1 MIEKLFLEQFKESAA
16 KNADRIAVQDS
27 DGKRTTY
34 KELFAAA
41 ERAAKAVQ
49 FRGIKPGSPV
59 IILLG
64 RNSDYIISYLGVLM
78 AGCVGVPLTS
88 AYPEERILEIE
99 KDCKAAY
106 IIRDYGEF
114 LSVLDN
120 EKDESL
126 NTSGLT
132 SQACTAPFQP
142 PVISGRDSAILLY
155 TSGSTGK
162 PKGVLH
168 DHNSLTAAAE
178 RTFELMAGFDHVRY
192 ASNPPFQFAPFT
204 SELFS
209 VLLQGGTAFI
219 IGNETRLDVKKMLFF
234 FKENKIDLSYIHPQM
249 LKIMRTLVD
258 DKDFPVKRVLA
269 GAERVINLY
278 SPYFEIWNVYG
289 MSETLAGIS
298 YFKIDKEYENVPVGK
313 SYKNNTITIVDDEI
327 CVKSYY
333 ARKYLNREAES
344 KKTFEACDDGQVL
357 IHTGDRGYFDE
368 NGNLVITGRIDFMIK
383 INGNRVEPEE
393 IENRLLMIPEIKE
406 AVVVGLSQNG
416 RNLLAAYFTVKEE
429 KNLSK
434 KLILQH
440 LKKTLPDYMIPSH
453 LKCLEQMPR
462 NFNGKIDRSKLPSI
476 TESETE
482 IIPPSSTREIQA
494 QKIWSEILNVEADK
508 IGINSDFFE
517 LGGDSIRSIMLS
529 VQYEKNFGLSITP
542 TEIFKNRTLTS
553 QLELLTAEKK
563 VSDIFVYN
571 DDPSLPRVYFV
582 HTGHTGGE
590 AYLNLSKLLR
600 SACSM
605 RCFEPNNVFHQD
617 NLIKG
622 AKNLAAKYIE
632 LLKADQ
638 PDGPYILGGW
648 SYGGMIAYEMAC
660 QLRKAGEE
668 ILHLFLLDP
677 DFMTSEREKEL
688 YTKVFTADNFDDYLK
703 KDPLFERFRQ
713 MGLLGKVEQNSKI
726 VLEDMVNFEP
736 EDYDGKV
743 TFYKA
748 QKYDVR
754 EDSPESDKELFSIM
768 KGKKANGFE
777 DKIKN
782 LKIIHIDTE
791 HDNFMKGYAL
801 YKIALNMEMTI
812 ASLKR

>member
-1 MIEKLFLEQFKESAA
+1 MQKKLFLEQFRESSI
-16 KNADRIAVQDS
+16 KNADRIAIQNS
-27 DGKRTTY
+27 DGNKITY
-34 KELFAAA
+34 KELFTYSK
-41 ERAAKAVQ
+41 RAAKAIQ
-49 FRGIKPGSPV
+49 QRGIKPHSPV

-64 RNSDYIISYLGVLM
+64 RNSDYVISYLGVLL
-78 AGCVGVPLTS
+78 AGCIGVPLTN
-88 AYPEERILEIE
+88 AYPEERIQEIAD
-99 KDCKAAY
+99 DCQAAY
-106 IIRDYGEF
+106 IIRDYKDF
-114 LSVLDN
+114 ISAAAQN
-120 EKDESL
+120 EKASTVENADF
-126 NTSGLT
+126 T
-132 SQACTAPFQP
+132 
-142 PVISGRDSAILLY
+142 PVQISGTDSAVLLY

-178 RTFELMAGFDHVRY
+178 RSFELMAGFNHIRY
-192 ASNPPFQFAPFT
+192 ASTQPFQFAPFT
-204 SELFS
+204 SDLFS

-219 IGNETRLDVKKMLFF
+219 VDSETRLDVKKLLFF
-234 FKENKIDLSYIHPQM
+234 YKENKIDMSFIHPQM

-269 GAERVINLY
+269 GAERVINTY

-289 MSETLAGIS
+289 MSETFSGIS
-298 YFKIDKEYENVPVGK
+298 YFKIDKEYQNVPVGK
-313 SYKNNTITIVDDEI
+313 SYKNNTISIVNDEI

-333 ARKYLNREAES
+333 ARKYLNRENES
-344 KKTFEACDDGQVL
+344 KKTFVPCDDGQVL

-368 NGNLVITGRIDFMIK
+368 NGNLVITGRLDFMIK

-393 IENRLLMIPEIKE
+393 IENRLLMLPAIKE
-406 AVVVGLSQNG
+406 AVVVGIPQKEKNI
-416 RNLLAAYFTVKEE
+416 LAAYFTTKEE
-429 KNLSK
+429 KNLTK
-434 KLILQH
+434 AQILEH

-453 LKCLEQMPR
+453 LKCLKQMPR
-462 NFNGKIDRSKLPSI
+462 NFNGKIDRSKLPSPAD
-476 TESETE
+476 TEDE
-482 IIPPSSTREIQA
+482 IIPPSTAKEIQA
-494 QKIWSEILNVEADK
+494 QKIWAELLDIDEKK

-529 VQYEKNFGLSITP
+529 VQYEKTFAASITP
-542 TEIFKNRTLTS
+542 TEIFKNRTITS
-553 QLELLTAEKK
+553 QLEVINGEKK
-563 VSDIFVYN
+563 ISDIFVYN
-571 DDPSLPRVYFV
+571 DDPALPRLYFV

-600 SACSM
+600 SACGM
-605 RCFEPNNVFHQD
+605 RCFEPNNIFHQD

-622 AKNLAAKYIE
+622 VKNLAAKYVE

-638 PDGPYILGGW
+638 PQGPYLLGGW

-660 QLRKAGEE
+660 QLKKAGEKV
-668 ILHLFLLDP
+668 LHLFLLDP

-688 YTKVFTADNFDDYLK
+688 YKKVFTSDNFDDYLK

-713 MGLLGKVEQNSKI
+713 MGLLDKVEKNSKI
-726 VLEDMVNFEP
+726 VLDDMLNFVP

-743 TFYKA
+743 TFFKA
-748 QKYDVR
+748 QKYDFS
-754 EDSPESDKELFSIM
+754 EDSPETDKELYSIM
-768 KGKKANGFE
+768 KEKKANGFE

-782 LKIIHIDTE
+782 LKIINIDTE

-812 ASLKR
+812 TNLKKN